1 MKHQAIRELV
11 RGALIAALYVA
22 LTLLASALGLSS
34 GVIQLRFS
42 EALCILPCF
51 TAAAIPGLTVGCLL
65 ANALTGCALWDVIF
79 GSIATFI
86 GALGAWHLRRHKWLA
101 PLPSILSNTLIVPLV
116 LMYVYQAPGSY
127 GYFVLTVGIG
137 ELLSCGVL
145 GMALHTLVQKRL
157 TFLFDGV

>member
-1 MKHQAIRELV
+1 V

-22 LTLLASALGLSS
+22 LTLLAAAMGLSS

-51 TAAAIPGLTVGCLL
+51 TPAAIPGLTVGCLL

-79 GSIATFI
+79 GSLATLI
-86 GALGAWHLRRHKWLA
+86 GALGAFALRRHKWLA

-127 GYFVLTVGIG
+127 AYFALTVGVG

-145 GMALHTLVQKRL
+145 GIALHTLVQKRL
-157 TFLFDGV
+157 TSLFD